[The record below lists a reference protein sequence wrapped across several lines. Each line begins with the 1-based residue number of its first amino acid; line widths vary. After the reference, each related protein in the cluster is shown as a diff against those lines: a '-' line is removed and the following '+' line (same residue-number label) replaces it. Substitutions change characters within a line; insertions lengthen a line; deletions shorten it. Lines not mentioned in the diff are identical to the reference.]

1 MRTILRARALA
12 FDMDGTLIDSRPA
25 IEALWLGWAKRR
37 NLDGQAIL
45 HTAHGR
51 PGVATVAEF
60 EPRVD
65 AAAEWDGLMRQAAE
79 MREGI
84 APIRGARAMLERLPA
99 DRWALVTA
107 SERALATRWLA
118 VAGLP
123 FPPLFIGAEDVSAG
137 KPDPEGFLRAARRM
151 GVAPAELLVF
161 EDSLNGARAA
171 RAAGA
176 RLVAINAPQE
186 ARRIADAA
194 ADDFESVAI
203 DFVEGALVVC
213 VG

>member
-1 MRTILRARALA
+1 MSTILRARALA

-37 NLDGQAIL
+37 NLDGPAIL

-51 PGVATVAEF
+51 AGAATVAEF
-60 EPRVD
+60 EPGVD

-84 APIRGARAMLERLPA
+84 AAIRGARETLTRLPA

-107 SERALATRWLA
+107 SERVLATRWLA

-123 FPPLFIGAEDVSAG
+123 FPPLFIGAEDVGAG
-137 KPDPEGFLRAARRM
+137 KPDPEGFLRAAERM
-151 GVAPAELLVF
+151 GVRPGELLVF

-176 RLVAINAPQE
+176 RLVAINAPPE

-194 ADDFESVAI
+194 ADDFAAVAI
-203 DFVEGALVVC
+203 YLVDDALVVT
-213 VG
+213 VA